1 MPAKVDSAAVIG
13 YYVNARMG
21 VMIMRNFWGFYDNGI
36 YRVGCNGAM
45 IYVYGQ
51 DRKELGRFKDIPYA
65 YCGAF
70 QP

>member
-1 MPAKVDSAAVIG
+1 
-13 YYVNARMG
+13 
-21 VMIMRNFWGFYDNGI
+21 MRNFWGFYDNGI
-36 YRVGCNGAM
+36 YRVGCNGAT